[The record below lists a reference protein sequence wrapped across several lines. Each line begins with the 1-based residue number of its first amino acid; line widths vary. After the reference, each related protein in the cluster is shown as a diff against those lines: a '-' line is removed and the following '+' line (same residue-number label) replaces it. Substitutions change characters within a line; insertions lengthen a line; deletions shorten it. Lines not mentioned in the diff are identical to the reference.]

1 MARKFSELR
10 AKMSDES
17 RRRAHQKA
25 ETYRKE
31 MALDE
36 LREALNLTQEHL
48 AKTLGVKQSSIS
60 KMERRADMYV
70 STLESMVRAMGGALR
85 IEAVFPDHGR
95 CRLPSFESSGRAK
108 RFRVQT
114 AKKGSIRFSKKTSV
128 GGLHH
133 LQSKHSALR
142 PTLDA

>member
-10 AKMSDES
+10 EKMSHES
-17 RRRAHQKA
+17 RARVHQKA
-25 ETYRKE
+25 EIYKKE

-48 AKTLGVKQSSIS
+48 AKTLHVKQSSIS

-70 STLESMVRAMGGALR
+70 STLESMIRAMGGALI

-95 CRLPSFESSGRAK
+95 VQITQ
-108 RFRVQT
+108 FR
-114 AKKGSIRFSKKTSV
+114 K
-128 GGLHH
+128 
-133 LQSKHSALR
+133 LR
-142 PTLDA
+142 KAD

>member
-1 MARKFSELR
+1 
-10 AKMSDES
+10 
-17 RRRAHQKA
+17 
-25 ETYRKE
+25 

-95 CRLPSFESSGRAK
+95 VQITQ
-108 RFRVQT
+108 FR
-114 AKKGSIRFSKKTSV
+114 K
-128 GGLHH
+128 
-133 LQSKHSALR
+133 LR
-142 PTLDA
+142 KS